1 MQNLIKNILTDV
13 KVELSQEFDKNF
25 ERKAFFETKWKD
37 RKRHGK
43 GTLMVKSGKLRRSIR
58 AKTGATS
65 VTWTSSEPYAS
76 IHNEGGEI
84 TVTKKMKRFFW
95 AKYYELGGK
104 IKYKKNGQMS
114 KASTNVSEEAVFY
127 KALALKPVGSKISIP
142 ERRFIGNHPKVK
154 QTVESV
160 IKENLN
166 TILKDFKK
174 YFKP

>member
-13 KVELSQEFDKNF
+13 KVELSAEFDQNF
-25 ERKAFFETKWKD
+25 TRKAFFDKKWKD
-37 RKRHGK
+37 RKRQGK
-43 GTLMVKSGKLRRSIR
+43 GTLLVATGKLRRSIR
-58 AKTGATS
+58 AKTSKTS
-65 VTWTSSEPYAS
+65 VTWTSSEPYAG

-114 KASTNVSEEAVFY
+114 KISTKVSAEAEFY
-127 KALALKPVGSKISIP
+127 KALALKPVGSKITIP

-154 QTVESV
+154 QIVENAV
-160 IKENLN
+160 KENLN
-166 TILKDFKK
+166 TFLKDLKHHL
-174 YFKP
+174 KP

>member
-1 MQNLIKNILTDV
+1 MKNILTDI
-13 KVELSQEFDKNF
+13 KVELSQEFDQNF
-25 ERKAFFETKWKD
+25 ERKAFFDEKWKD

-58 AKTGATS
+58 AKTDATS
-65 VTWTSSEPYAS
+65 VTWTSSEPYAG

-114 KASTNVSEEAVFY
+114 KTSTKVSAEAEFY

-154 QTVESV
+154 ETVQTV

-166 TILKDFKK
+166 TVLKDFKK